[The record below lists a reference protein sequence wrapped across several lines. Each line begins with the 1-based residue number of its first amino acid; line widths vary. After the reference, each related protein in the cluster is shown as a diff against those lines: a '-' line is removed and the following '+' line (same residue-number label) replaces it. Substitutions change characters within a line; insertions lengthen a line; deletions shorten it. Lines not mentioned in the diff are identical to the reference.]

1 MYDIPVDMKLNI
13 FNYLKNEFLNWRILN
28 KEYFGIYSF
37 LKNDSLILNKSS
49 NLNWRKRPNNWIK
62 VNLLLKKNK
71 LVTSG
76 IYFSHNCMVNE
87 NLKSNI
93 LLYAKYHIL
102 KNKWIIYENKNII
115 AFLKFDNFKMVLYR
129 PNNIIWAIFSTKFKN
144 RYLNIKLLKINSL
157 SYENK
162 CENEDKLF
170 IRNKKPQDSNDE
182 KKRKKIL
189 YLKFEN
195 KEINRPSIKNTSFI
209 NYENNECVFEIG
221 KNTNNEV
228 IAFYKK
234 PLHGLLAFSLCII
247 KLTS

>member
-13 FNYLKNEFLNWRILN
+13 FNYLKNDFLNWRIIN

-37 LKNDSLILNKSS
+37 IKNDSLILNKSS

-62 VNLLLKKNK
+62 VSLLLKKNK
-71 LVTSG
+71 LVTSEM
-76 IYFSHNCMVNE
+76 YFCHNCMVNE

-93 LLYAKYHIL
+93 LLNAKYHIF
-102 KNKWIIYENKNII
+102 KNKWTIYENKNII
-115 AFLKFDNFKMVLYR
+115 AFLKFENFKVLLLR
-129 PNNIIWAIFSTKFKN
+129 PNNIVWAIFSTKFNN

-162 CENEDKLF
+162 CENEDELF
-170 IRNKKPQDSNDE
+170 IKNKKPQGSSENK
-182 KKRKKIL
+182 KKRIL

-195 KEINRPSIKNTSFI
+195 REITRPSIKNSSFI
-209 NYENNECVFEIG
+209 IHENNECVFEIG